1 MNPKHHSMMTKLV
14 NIGIPKRDQQ
24 DIPEYNRIQVHP
36 DVISAV
42 MIQYGY
48 DGNKTESFRW
58 NGKAH
63 WDTNVNNKTFDK
75 FHVMPGD
82 SEGVRVHMDR
92 KRLIDL
98 LSGFDS
104 DDVEL
109 TIKEND
115 APLWIGGSY
124 ANENVTV
131 QALLM
136 PRIEKRVIP

>member
-1 MNPKHHSMMTKLV
+1 MNPKHHAMMTKLV
-14 NIGIPKRDQQ
+14 NIGIAKRDQQ
-24 DIPEYNRIQVHP
+24 DIPEFNRIQTHP

-42 MIQYGY
+42 MIQYGN
-48 DGNKTESFRW
+48 DGNDTKSFRW

-63 WDTNVNNKTFDK
+63 WDSTINKATFDM

-82 SEGVRVHMDR
+82 DKGVRVHMDR
-92 KRLIDL
+92 KRLIEL
-98 LSGFDS
+98 LQGFDS

-115 APLWIGGSY
+115 APLWIGGNYDS
-124 ANENVTV
+124 ENVTV

-136 PRIEKRVIP
+136 PRIENE